1 MVENIYLLFTWT
13 NYLQYTCFVVAKPKT
28 LLKKLKRA
36 LLLLQDL
43 EPNSQ
48 FLATWNSLKKQRAVL
63 CTASWLLKKIKKKV
77 NFIGCY
83 PQLTL
88 AKTQQKRHTLLWKW
102 KIGNH
107 SLWKKAKKPG
117 CCYLVAEIY
126 ISCHMFCSFLCLCLH
141 VSTWNWNWF
150 ILKGAP

>member
-1 MVENIYLLFTWT
+1 MVGNIYLLFTWT
-13 NYLQYTCFVVAKPKT
+13 NYLQYICFVVAKPKT

-43 EPNSQ
+43 EPNSHFLTDLQ
-48 FLATWNSLKKQRAVL
+48 FPEEAKSSSVYGFLTSQKDMKKM
-63 CTASWLLKKIKKKV
+63 

-88 AKTQQKRHTLLWKW
+88 AKTQQKRLALLWKW

-107 SLWKKAKKPG
+107 SLWKKSKKSG
-117 CCYLVAEIY
+117 CWYLVTGIY
-126 ISCHMFCSFLCLCLH
+126 ISCHIFCSFLCLCLH
-141 VSTWNWNWF
+141 ISTWNWNWF